1 MTLGITIRMDAD
13 TNTLTVDRRV
23 FDRSAMEKT
32 EANRLR
38 RLVTDAFRK
47 VWQPRHA

>member
-1 MTLGITIRMDAD
+1 MLGITIRMNAD
-13 TNTLTVDRRV
+13 TDTVSVDGHV
-23 FDRSAMEKT
+23 FDRSVMEKG

-47 VWQPRHA
+47 VWQPRQS